1 MTTYTSFIVIYSI
14 MIHFLAQELNEI
26 LQSSPAGNMFS
37 DLGLRL
43 FFPKGIIA
51 QSAEAKQFGKKANAT
66 VGITVND
73 GKPAAL
79 PCVQKQLPGLT
90 TAESV
95 AYAPTAGLPELRNAW
110 KEKLVLKNPDLN
122 GKTFSLP
129 VVVPGLTAG
138 ISYLC
143 DLFLNEGEELIA
155 CDPSWDNYA
164 LVVETRRN
172 AVLKQFPM
180 FWGDGYEGGFNIP
193 AFREALEKHAGQGTI
208 KLILN
213 FPQNPS
219 GYSPTVKEAADICAV
234 IKDIASKGTKIMV
247 WCDDAY
253 FGLAYEEN
261 IEKQSL
267 FSYLADLHEN
277 VVAVKIDGP
286 TKEDYVWGF
295 RCGFLTFAGKG
306 LEKAHY
312 DAIEKKLMGAIRS
325 SVSCS
330 STPGQAIMMKVFA
343 DENLEN
349 EKKELKTILEGRYRK
364 VRSFLETK
372 KGHKVLTPLPFNSG
386 YFMSF
391 ACSGV
396 NAEKLRQKLLHEYQI
411 GTISIDENH
420 LRIAFSSLDKRD
432 IDDVFTAI
440 YKAAEE
446 SAGA

>member
-1 MTTYTSFIVIYSI
+1 

-26 LQSSPAGNMFS
+26 LQTSPVGNLFS
-37 DLGLRL
+37 DIGLRL
-43 FFPKGIIA
+43 FFPKGIIS
-51 QSAEAKQFGKKANAT
+51 QGAEAKQFGKKANAT
-66 VGITVND
+66 VGITIND
-73 GKPAAL
+73 GKPVIL

-90 TAESV
+90 SSESV
-95 AYAPTAGLPELRNAW
+95 AYAPTAGIPELRQAW
-110 KEKLVLKNPDLN
+110 KEKLVLKNPDLAQ
-122 GKTFSLP
+122 KSFSLP

-138 ISYLC
+138 ISSLC
-143 DLFLNEGEELIA
+143 DLFLNEGEELLA
-155 CDPSWDNYA
+155 CDPSWDNYS

-180 FWGDGYEGGFNIP
+180 FWGDGYEGGFNID
-193 AFREALEKHAGQGTI
+193 AFRQTLEQQSKKGTI

-219 GYSPTVKEAADICAV
+219 GYSPTKKEAQEICSV
-234 IKDIASKGTKIMV
+234 IKNIAEKGTKIMV

-253 FGLAYEEN
+253 FGLAYEQD
-261 IEKQSL
+261 IESQSL
-267 FSYLADLHEN
+267 FAYLADIHEN

-306 LEKAHY
+306 LHETHY
-312 DAIEKKLMGAIRS
+312 DAIVKKLMGAIRS

-343 DENLEN
+343 DPDLEA
-349 EKKELKTILEGRYRK
+349 EKLDFKKILEGRYRK
-364 VRSFLETK
+364 VRTFIESK
-372 KGHKVLTPLPFNSG
+372 KGHAILSPLPFNSG

-391 ACSGV
+391 SCKGIS
-396 NAEKLRQKLLHEYQI
+396 AEALRQKLLHEYQI
-411 GTISIDENH
+411 GTISIDDNH
-420 LRIAFSSLDKRD
+420 LRVAFSSLDKRT
-432 IDDVFTAI
+432 IDDVYAAI

-446 SAGA
+446 LAGAL

>member
-1 MTTYTSFIVIYSI
+1 MTTYTGFIVIYSI
-14 MIHFLAQELNEI
+14 MIHFLAQELNGI
-26 LQSSPAGNMFS
+26 LQSSPAGSMFS
-37 DLGLRL
+37 GLGLRL
-43 FFPKGIIA
+43 YFPKGIIA
-51 QSAEAKQFGKKANAT
+51 QSAEAKQFGKRANAT

-73 GKPAAL
+73 GKPVAL

-90 TAESV
+90 TSESV
-95 AYAPTAGLPELRNAW
+95 AYAPTAGIPELRNAW
-110 KEKLVLKNPDLN
+110 KEKIVLKNPSLA
-122 GKTFSLP
+122 GKTFSVP

-143 DLFLNEGEELIA
+143 DLFLNEGEELLA

-164 LVVETRRN
+164 LVVEARRN

-193 AFREALEKHAGQGTI
+193 AFKQALEEQSKKGTV

-219 GYSPTVKEAADICAV
+219 GYSPTKKEAADICSV
-234 IKDIASKGTKIMV
+234 IKEIASKGTKIMI

-253 FGLAYEEN
+253 FGLAYEDN
-261 IEKQSL
+261 IESQSL
-267 FSYLADLHEN
+267 FAYLADIHDN
-277 VVAVKIDGP
+277 VIAVKIDGP

-330 STPGQAIMMKVFA
+330 STPGQTIMMKVFSNP
-343 DENLEN
+343 DLNN
-349 EKKELKTILEGRYRK
+349 EKAEFKTILEGRYRK
-364 VRSFLETK
+364 VRAFLETK
-372 KGHKVLTPLPFNSG
+372 KGHTILSPLPFNSG

-391 ACSGV
+391 ACKGV
-396 NAEKLRQKLLHEYQI
+396 NAEQLRQKLLHENGI

-432 IDDVFTAI
+432 IEEVYAAI
-440 YKAAEE
+440 YKAAEDL
-446 SAGA
+446 AGA